1 MSKPSDLIPELQGRL
16 PIRVELEALSDVDFN
31 RILTEPRNALVGQYQ
46 KLLKVDGVEVSFA
59 ASGIKEI
66 ARLAA
71 QVNATTDN
79 IGARR
84 LQTMME
90 LLLQDV
96 LFEAPEGAQG
106 KIEFDEKAVREKLE
120 GYVANLERAK
130 MMV

>member
-1 MSKPSDLIPELQGRL
+1 
-16 PIRVELEALSDVDFN
+16 
-31 RILTEPRNALVGQYQ
+31 
-46 KLLKVDGVEVSFA
+46 
-59 ASGIKEI
+59 
-66 ARLAA
+66 LAA
-71 QVNATTDN
+71 QVNSTTDN

-106 KIEFDEKAVREKLE
+106 KIEFDEKAVRTKLE
-120 GYVANLERAK
+120 DYVANLERAK